1 MGRRLKHEE
10 LSNGKLKVWLFAEQ
24 LENGDLRPFAGS
36 LARTEES
43 AKADLR
49 LAGVSVPGPLLCLR
63 TDAIVLVDA
72 PPDFPV
78 YVGSEKAK

>member
-1 MGRRLKHEE
+1 MGRRLKSED
-10 LSNGKLKVWLFAEQ
+10 LSNGKLKVWLFVER

-36 LARTEES
+36 LALTEES

-49 LAGVSVPGPLLCLR
+49 LAGVSVPGPLACLR
-63 TDAIVLVDA
+63 ADAIVLVDA